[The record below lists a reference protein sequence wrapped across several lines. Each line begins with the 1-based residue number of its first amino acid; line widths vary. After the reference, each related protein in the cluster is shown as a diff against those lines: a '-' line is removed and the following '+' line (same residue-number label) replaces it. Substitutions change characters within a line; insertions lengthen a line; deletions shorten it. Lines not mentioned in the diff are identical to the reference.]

1 MRQCYALFAAAAL
14 FVSPLL
20 VESVLGQQPAAP
32 AAGAPA
38 AQQGGGQGRQGGG
51 QAGQG
56 EGRQGGGQGRQGGGG
71 GGRGRGA
78 GAPAAPAPR
87 NAEGRVIFSSGD
99 PKTPLL
105 WTGSLG
111 IRDTPLPRDQVPF
124 QPWAK
129 ALFEDREK
137 HELEPHARCKASGM
151 TRQFLTPYG
160 TEFVEFA
167 DLKRIYIFDVGG
179 PHTFRTIYMD
189 GRSHPKNL
197 TPSYYGHSIGW
208 WEGDTLVVDSV
219 GFNESFW
226 WDRRGLPHT
235 EKLHF
240 VERFTR
246 TDAQNMRYE
255 FTVEDTGA
263 YTKPYSG
270 TMNIR
275 ASTGTELFEYV
286 CQQANYAHEL
296 MVGQAESVSRS
307 TPTVP

>member
-1 MRQCYALFAAAAL
+1 MRNGFALLAAGAL

-20 VESVLGQQPAAP
+20 VKSLAGQAP
-32 AAGAPA
+32 ANRQPT
-38 AQQGGGQGRQGGG
+38 AQQTAPPSVQVGVP
-51 QAGQG
+51 

-71 GGRGRGA
+71 GGRGRAA
-78 GAPAAPAPR
+78 GAPPAPAPR
-87 NAEGRVIFSSGD
+87 NAAGRVIFSSGN
-99 PKTPLL
+99 PKEPLL
-105 WTGSLG
+105 WTGNLG

-137 HELEPHARCKASGM
+137 NELEPHARCKASGM

-160 TEFVEFA
+160 TEFVEVP
-167 DLKRIYIFDVGG
+167 DQQRIFIFDVGG

-189 GRSHPKNL
+189 GRSHPKDL
-197 TPSYYGHSIGW
+197 VPSYYGHSIGR

-226 WDRRGLPHT
+226 WDRRGLPTT
-235 EKLHF
+235 EQLHF

-246 TDAQNMRYE
+246 IDARNMRYE
-255 FTVEDTGA
+255 FTVDDPGA
-263 YTKPYSG
+263 YTKSFSG
-270 TMNIR
+270 TMNIG
-275 ASTGTELFEYV
+275 ASTGTELFEYI

-296 MVGQAESVSRS
+296 MVGTAESVSRS
-307 TPTVP
+307 TSIVP

>member
-1 MRQCYALFAAAAL
+1 MRHCLALLAAGAL
-14 FVSPLL
+14 FVSPAL
-20 VESVLGQQPAAP
+20 VESVTGQQPAPQQGAPQQP
-32 AAGAPA
+32 AA
-38 AQQGGGQGRQGGG
+38 QGGGQGGARQGG
-51 QAGQG
+51 QGQG
-56 EGRQGGGQGRQGGGG
+56 GARQGGARQGGGG
-71 GGRGRGA
+71 GRGGRAA
-78 GAPAAPAPR
+78 GAPPPPAPR

-99 PKTPLL
+99 VKVPLL
-105 WTGSLG
+105 WTASLG

-129 ALFEDREK
+129 ALFEDREQ
-137 HELEPHARCKASGM
+137 HELEPHARCKASAM

-160 TEFVEFA
+160 TEFVELPE
-167 DLKRIYIFDVGG
+167 LKRLYIFDVGG

-189 GRSHPKNL
+189 GRSHPKDL
-197 TPSYYGHSIGW
+197 KPTYYGHSIGW
-208 WEGDTLVVDSV
+208 WEGDTLDVDST

-235 EKLHF
+235 EQMHF

-255 FTVEDTGA
+255 FTVDDPGA
-263 YTKPYSG
+263 YTAPYSG
-270 TMNIR
+270 SLTIR

-296 MVGQAESVSRS
+296 MVGQAESVDRS
-307 TPTVP
+307 TAFVP

>member
-20 VESVLGQQPAAP
+20 VESVLGQQPPAP
-32 AAGAPA
+32 AGGAQAG
-38 AQQGGGQGRQGGG
+38 QGGGRQGGA

-71 GGRGRGA
+71 GGRGGGRGA

-87 NAEGRVIFSSGD
+87 NAEGRVIFGSGD

-105 WTGSLG
+105 WTANLG

-160 TEFVEFA
+160 TEFVEFTE
-167 DLKRIYIFDVGG
+167 LKRIFIFDVGG
-179 PHTFRTIYMD
+179 PHTFRTIFMD
-189 GRSHPKNL
+189 GRSHPKTL

-255 FTVEDTGA
+255 FTVDDPGA

-270 TMNIR
+270 TLNIR

>member
-1 MRQCYALFAAAAL
+1 MRVTLMRNGFALLVAGAL

-20 VESVLGQQPAAP
+20 VKSLAGQAQGNQQPAAQQT
-32 AAGAPA
+32 APPSV
-38 AQQGGGQGRQGGG
+38 QVGVP
-51 QAGQG
+51 

-71 GGRGRGA
+71 RGRAA
-78 GAPAAPAPR
+78 GAPPAPAPR
-87 NAEGRVIFSSGD
+87 NAAGRVIFSSGN
-99 PKTPLL
+99 PKEPLL
-105 WTGSLG
+105 WTANLG

-129 ALFEDREK
+129 ALFDDREK
-137 HELEPHARCKASGM
+137 NELEPHARCKASGM

-160 TEFVEFA
+160 TEFVEVA
-167 DLKRIYIFDVGG
+167 DQQRIFIFDVGG

-189 GRSHPKNL
+189 GRSHPKDL
-197 TPSYYGHSIGW
+197 VPSYYGHSIGR

-226 WDRRGLPHT
+226 WDRRGLPTT
-235 EKLHF
+235 EQLHF

-246 TDAQNMRYE
+246 IDARNMRYE
-255 FTVEDTGA
+255 FTVDDPGA
-263 YTKPYSG
+263 YTKSFSG
-270 TMNIR
+270 TMNIG
-275 ASTGTELFEYV
+275 ASTGTELFEYI

>member
-1 MRQCYALFAAAAL
+1 MRYCFVLVAAGALFA
-14 FVSPLL
+14 SPLL
-20 VESVLGQQPAAP
+20 MESLAGQSQAAQQPAAQQP
-32 AAGAPA
+32 AQPGVQVGVP
-38 AQQGGGQGRQGGG
+38 
-51 QAGQG
+51 
-56 EGRQGGGQGRQGGGG
+56 EGRQGGGQGRQGQGGAQGRQG

-78 GAPAAPAPR
+78 AAPPPPAPR
-87 NAEGRVIFSSGD
+87 NAAGRVIFGSGN
-99 PKTPLL
+99 PKEPIL
-105 WTGSLG
+105 WTASLG

-124 QPWAK
+124 QPWAR
-129 ALFEDREK
+129 ALFNDREK

-160 TEFVEFA
+160 TEFVEIPG
-167 DLKRIYIFDVGG
+167 LQRIYIFDVGG

-189 GRSHPKNL
+189 GRAHPRNL

-208 WEGDTLVVDSV
+208 WEGDTLVVDSI

-235 EKLHF
+235 EQLHF
-240 VERFTR
+240 IERFTR

-255 FTVEDTGA
+255 FTVDDPGA

-270 TMNIR
+270 TMSIR
-275 ASTGTELFEYV
+275 ASSGTELFEYV

-307 TPTVP
+307 TTIVP

>member
-1 MRQCYALFAAAAL
+1 MRQCSALFAAAAL

-20 VESVLGQQPAAP
+20 VESILGQQPSAP
-32 AAGAPA
+32 AAGTPAAQPA
-38 AQQGGGQGRQGGG
+38 AQQGGARQGGAQPG
-51 QAGQG
+51 QA
-56 EGRQGGGQGRQGGGG
+56 EGRQGGGRAGG
-71 GGRGRGA
+71 GGRGRGPA
-78 GAPAAPAPR
+78 APAAPAPR
-87 NAEGRVIFSSGD
+87 NAAGRVIFGSGNA
-99 PKTPLL
+99 KETVL
-105 WTGSLG
+105 WTAGLG
-111 IRDTPLPRDQVPF
+111 IRDIPLPRDQVPF

-129 ALFEDREK
+129 ALWEDREK

-151 TRQFLTPYG
+151 LRQFLTPYG
-160 TEFVEFA
+160 TEFVENA
-167 DLKRIYIFDVGG
+167 DMKRIFIFDVGG

-189 GRSHPKNL
+189 GRSHPKKP

-226 WDRRGLPHT
+226 WDRRGLPST
-235 EKLHF
+235 NQLHF

-246 TDAQNMRYE
+246 TDARSMRYE
-255 FTVEDTGA
+255 FTVDDPGA
-263 YTKPYSG
+263 YTKPFGG
-270 TMNIR
+270 TLNIN
-275 ASTGTELFEYV
+275 ASTGTDLFEYI

>member
-20 VESVLGQQPAAP
+20 VESVLGQQPPAP
-32 AAGAPA
+32 AGGAQAG
-38 AQQGGGQGRQGGG
+38 QGGGRQGGA

-71 GGRGRGA
+71 GGRGGGRGA

-87 NAEGRVIFSSGD
+87 NTEGRVIFGSGD

-105 WTGSLG
+105 WTANLG

-129 ALFEDREK
+129 ALFDDREK

-160 TEFVEFA
+160 TEFVEFTE
-167 DLKRIYIFDVGG
+167 LKRIFIFDVGG
-179 PHTFRTIYMD
+179 PHTFRTIFMD
-189 GRSHPKNL
+189 GRSHPKTL

-208 WEGDTLVVDSV
+208 WEGDTLVVDSI

-255 FTVEDTGA
+255 FTVDDPGA

-270 TMNIR
+270 TLNIR

>member
-1 MRQCYALFAAAAL
+1 MRNGFALLVSGALFLSPMLAESLIGQAA
-14 FVSPLL
+14 
-20 VESVLGQQPAAP
+20 Q
-32 AAGAPA
+32 GAPA
-38 AQQGGGQGRQGGG
+38 GQGAQAGQGDGRQGG
-51 QAGQG
+51 
-56 EGRQGGGQGRQGGGG
+56 GRQGGGQGRQGGGG

-78 GAPAAPAPR
+78 AAPAAPAPR
-87 NAEGRVIFSSGD
+87 NAAGRVIFSNGN
-99 PKTPLL
+99 PKETVL
-105 WTGSLG
+105 WTASLG
-111 IRDTPLPRDQVPF
+111 IRDIPVSRDQVPF

-129 ALFEDREK
+129 ALWEDREK

-151 TRQFLTPYG
+151 LRQFLTPYG
-160 TEFVEFA
+160 TEFVENA

-226 WDRRGLPHT
+226 WDRRGLPST
-235 EKLHF
+235 TQLHF
-240 VERFTR
+240 LEKFTR

-255 FTVEDTGA
+255 FTVDDPGA
-263 YTKPYSG
+263 YTKPFGG
-270 TMNIR
+270 TVGIR
-275 ASTGTELFEYV
+275 ASSGTDLFEYV

-296 MVGQAESVSRS
+296 MVGEAKSVDRS
-307 TPTVP
+307 VTTVP

>member
-20 VESVLGQQPAAP
+20 VESVLGQQPPASAGGTP
-32 AAGAPA
+32 AA
-38 AQQGGGQGRQGGG
+38 QGGGQGRQGGG
-51 QAGQG
+51 Q
-56 EGRQGGGQGRQGGGG
+56 GRPGVAG

-78 GAPAAPAPR
+78 AAPAPPAPR
-87 NAEGRVIFSSGD
+87 NAEGRVIFGSGN
-99 PKTPLL
+99 PKEPLL
-105 WTGSLG
+105 WTASLG

-129 ALFEDREK
+129 ALFEDREM
-137 HELEPHARCKASGM
+137 HELEPHARCKASGL

-160 TEFVEFA
+160 TEFVEAA

-189 GRSHPKNL
+189 GRPHPKDL
-197 TPSYYGHSIGW
+197 IPSYYGHSTGT
-208 WEGDTLVVDSV
+208 WEGDTLVVDTV
-219 GFNESFW
+219 GLNESFW

-240 VERFTR
+240 IERFTR

-255 FTVEDTGA
+255 FTVDDPGA
-263 YTKPYSG
+263 YTKPFSG
-270 TMNIR
+270 TMSIR
-275 ASTGTELFEYV
+275 ASTGTELIEDI
-286 CQQANYAHEL
+286 CQQANYAHERL
-296 MVGQAESVSRS
+296 LGQAESVSRS
-307 TPTVP
+307 TTTVP